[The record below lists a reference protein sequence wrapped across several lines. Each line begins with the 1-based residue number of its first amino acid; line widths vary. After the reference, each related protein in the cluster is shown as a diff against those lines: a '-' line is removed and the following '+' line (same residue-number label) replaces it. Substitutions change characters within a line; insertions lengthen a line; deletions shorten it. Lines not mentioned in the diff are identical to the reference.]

1 MSGRIRA
8 WVARIGLRP
17 SAILA
22 IALMLLWVLAYR
34 QLSPMDWEL
43 FQPSR
48 AGLRG
53 LTLYLS
59 GDYGGAGRAYR
70 AGLRGPGWLEA
81 GHDPAGQVAVPPR
94 DHAGPA
100 PRPHPT
106 LAPKGAPGPGPP
118 PGR

>member
-8 WVARIGLRP
+8 WVARVGLRP

-70 AGLRGPGWLEA
+70 AGLRGPAAPGIVRRPRAAPMQPW
-81 GHDPAGQVAVPPR
+81 PPR
-94 DHAGPA
+94 
-100 PRPHPT
+100 
-106 LAPKGAPGPGPP
+106 
-118 PGR
+118 

>member
-70 AGLRGPGWLEA
+70 AGLRGPVWLEA
-81 GHDPAGQVAVPPR
+81 GHEPAGYITVPSTGQLESPR
-94 DHAGPA
+94 PA
-100 PRPHPT
+100 P
-106 LAPKGAPGPGPP
+106 
-118 PGR
+118 

>member
-8 WVARIGLRP
+8 WVARVGLRP

-34 QLSPMDWEL
+34 QLSPMGWEL

-59 GDYGGAGRAYR
+59 GDYGGAGRAYPAR
-70 AGLRGPGWLEA
+70 LRGPVWLRAE
-81 GHDPAGQVAVPPR
+81 HDPAGYVAVR
-94 DHAGPA
+94 SRGHSAT
-100 PRPHPT
+100 R
-106 LAPKGAPGPGPP
+106 
-118 PGR
+118 